1 MQFNAQ
7 VELLIFYR
15 HKMDFKAALTLEN
28 IKIER
33 KNSKFKYCKT
43 KI

>member
-7 VELLIFYR
+7 VELLILQTQNGL
-15 HKMDFKAALTLEN
+15 KAALTLEN
-28 IKIER
+28 LKIER

-43 KI
+43 MI